1 MKRQRLLRALLVW
14 VVLVMIPLALV
25 LTGRVPRSTPWINNG
40 LSVVTLVATLILAVY
55 VMSGEKTPK

>member
-25 LTGRVPRSTPWINNG
+25 LTGRVPRSTPWINNL
-40 LSVVTLVATLILAVY
+40 LSVVTLVTTLILAVY
-55 VMSGEKTPK
+55 VMRGEKTPK

>member
-1 MKRQRLLRALLVW
+1 MMRQRLLRALLIW

-25 LTGRVPRSTPWINNG
+25 ITGRLPRFTPWINNL

-55 VMSGEKTPK
+55 VMRGEKTPK